1 MKTLTNPFEIYR
13 ERNLLIIGVVFA
25 ILTGL
30 VSSYT
35 SHLLF
40 GSLKVISNQ
49 KQLWYEA
56 ILNIAITLLSN
67 TIMLYVFARLR
78 YVKTRFVDVIN
89 VVLVSHLVLY
99 LMLCLTVLPLVQN
112 AVTAVELEILDKGF
126 AAPELSKVHMITLV
140 GFGLVVIS
148 LLFYFFYLLV
158 VGMKIAMNSKR
169 KLDVFL
175 LILLVFV
182 WNTILQ
188 FLNPFLTT

>member
-78 YVKTRFVDVIN
+78 YVKTRFVDVLN

-158 VGMKIAMNSKR
+158 VGMKIAMNSKS
-169 KLDVFL
+169 KVDVL
-175 LILLVFV
+175 VIIVLVFT
-182 WNTILQ
+182 WNTLIQ
-188 FLNPFLTT
+188 FLNPFI

>member
-40 GSLKVISNQ
+40 GSLKVISNHRQ
-49 KQLWYEA
+49 MWYEG
-56 ILNIAITLLSN
+56 ILNILITLLTNSV
-67 TIMLYVFARLR
+67 ILYVFARLR
-78 YVKTRFVDVIN
+78 YMKTRFIDVLN
-89 VVLVSHLVLY
+89 VVLISHLVLY
-99 LMLCLTVLPLVQN
+99 LMLYLTVLPLVQN
-112 AVTAVELEILDKGF
+112 AVAAVELEILDKGF

-169 KLDVFL
+169 KLDIFL

>member
-13 ERNLLIIGVVFA
+13 ERNLLIIGVLFA

-56 ILNIAITLLSN
+56 ILNIVITLLSN

-169 KLDVFL
+169 KLDIFL

>member
-78 YVKTRFVDVIN
+78 YVKTRFVDVLN

-140 GFGLVVIS
+140 GYGLVVIS

>member
-13 ERNLLIIGVVFA
+13 ERNLLIIGVLFA

-126 AAPELSKVHMITLV
+126 AAPELPKVHMITLV

-169 KLDVFL
+169 KLDIFL

>member
-78 YVKTRFVDVIN
+78 YVKTRFVDVLN

>member
-40 GSLKVISNQ
+40 GSLKVISNHRQ
-49 KQLWYEA
+49 MWYEG
-56 ILNIAITLLSN
+56 ILNILITLLTNSV
-67 TIMLYVFARLR
+67 ILYVFARLR
-78 YVKTRFVDVIN
+78 YMKTRFIDVLN
-89 VVLVSHLVLY
+89 VVLISHLVLY
-99 LMLCLTVLPLVQN
+99 LMLYLTVLPLVQN

-126 AAPELSKVHMITLV
+126 AAPELVNVHMITLV

-175 LILLVFV
+175 VILLVFV

>member
-13 ERNLLIIGVVFA
+13 EKNLLIIGVVFA

-67 TIMLYVFARLR
+67 TIILYVFARLR
-78 YVKTRFVDVIN
+78 YVKTRFVDVLN

-99 LMLCLTVLPLVQN
+99 LMLCLSVLPLVQN

>member
-169 KLDVFL
+169 KLDIFL

>member
-78 YVKTRFVDVIN
+78 YVKTRFVDVLN

-126 AAPELSKVHMITLV
+126 AAPELSKLHMITLV

>member
-56 ILNIAITLLSN
+56 ILNIVITLLSN

-169 KLDVFL
+169 KLDIFL

>member
-1 MKTLTNPFEIYR
+1 
-13 ERNLLIIGVVFA
+13 
-25 ILTGL
+25 
-30 VSSYT
+30 
-35 SHLLF
+35 
-40 GSLKVISNQ
+40 
-49 KQLWYEA
+49 
-56 ILNIAITLLSN
+56 
-67 TIMLYVFARLR
+67 
-78 YVKTRFVDVIN
+78 
-89 VVLVSHLVLY
+89 
-99 LMLCLTVLPLVQN
+99 MLCLTVLPLVQN

>member
-67 TIMLYVFARLR
+67 TIILYVFARLR
-78 YVKTRFVDVIN
+78 YVKTRFVDVLN

-99 LMLCLTVLPLVQN
+99 LMLCLSVLPLVQN

-140 GFGLVVIS
+140 GYGLVVIS

>member
-49 KQLWYEA
+49 QQLWYEA
-56 ILNIAITLLSN
+56 ILNNAITLLSN

-78 YVKTRFVDVIN
+78 YVKTRFVDVLN

>member
-1 MKTLTNPFEIYR
+1 MKTLTNPFEIYK

-25 ILTGL
+25 ILTAL

-40 GSLKVISNQ
+40 GSLKVISNHRQ
-49 KQLWYEA
+49 IWYEA

-78 YVKTRFVDVIN
+78 YVKTRFVDVLN
-89 VVLVSHLVLY
+89 VVLISHLVLY
-99 LMLCLTVLPLVQN
+99 LMLYLTVLPLVQN

-126 AAPELSKVHMITLV
+126 AAPQLSKLHMITSL

-188 FLNPFLTT
+188 FLNPFLAT

>member
-13 ERNLLIIGVVFA
+13 ERNLLIIGVLFA

-169 KLDVFL
+169 KLDIFL

>member
-13 ERNLLIIGVVFA
+13 ERNLLIIGAIFA

-30 VSSYT
+30 VCSYT

-78 YVKTRFVDVIN
+78 YVKTRFVDVLN

-126 AAPELSKVHMITLV
+126 AAPELSKVHIITLV